1 MAAWQKA
8 KNILNRADNKNGQ
21 SKSLREGKGGGREE
35 KRELYSKEI
44 DLSERDDVFIWPRIA
59 LFGQTSLRTNDTGLL
74 E

>member
-1 MAAWQKA
+1 MAAWQNA

-44 DLSERDDVFIWPRIA
+44 DLSERGDVFIWPRIT